1 MVIHLEEFQKETLT
15 GYVESVPPQRQYL
28 LQKFMPEQT
37 VQDINFAYNVING
50 AYAKAASITGWNASA
65 PLRDRKAIEKAY
77 GELAK
82 LQHSYRLDEKD
93 LFSFEKPR
101 TPEERQAVIDGVY
114 TDTDD
119 LIAGV
124 DDTKEWLRAQTLYTG
139 GVNYS
144 DPRNDVSIEF
154 QYEMPEANRLDVSV
168 PWSDP
173 ASLPLTDLQAANE
186 QFKKTNQRRTP
197 IEMHM
202 TSVTE
207 AYLLQNEQIRTQVY
221 GQSNGGRIL
230 TPADLQNVFRALK
243 LPTYVINDDVIVMEA
258 AEMVDGQKVI
268 IDKEIQLLEDNKVV
282 LLGDNLGNTMIGPS
296 AEKGYAT
303 GKFANPI
310 IHQNPPGE
318 EVIVGESA
326 FPAFKRPK
334 AIVILEVA

>member
-1 MVIHLEEFQKETLT
+1 MVLHLDEFQKETLT
-15 GYVESVPPQRQYL
+15 GYVENVPVQRQYL
-28 LQKFMPEQT
+28 LQKFMPEET

-119 LIAGV
+119 LIVGV

-139 GVNYS
+139 GVDYS
-144 DPRNDVSIEF
+144 DPKNDVRIQF
-154 QYEMPEANRLDVSV
+154 QFEMPAENRLVASI

-173 ASLPLTDLQAANE
+173 TSKPLTDMQAANN

-197 IEMHM
+197 LEVHM

-207 AYLLQNEQIRTQVY
+207 ARLLQNEQIRTQIY
-221 GQSNGGRIL
+221 GNSNGGRIL

-243 LPTYVINDDVIVMEA
+243 LPPYVINDDVVVMEA
-258 AEMVDGQKVI
+258 AEIVDGQKVI
-268 IDKEIQLLEDNKVV
+268 VDKEVQLLEDDKVV
-282 LLGDNLGNTMIGPS
+282 FLGDNLGSTMIGPS

-318 EVIVGESA
+318 EVIVGETA

-334 AIVILEVA
+334 AIVILDV